1 MRYSVRNV
9 RARGE
14 LCRGSITAGPTTAR
28 EHPGDQ
34 VPAISRQ
41 PPSIVPGPSGIV
53 GQGEREQLRPAVLP
67 LPGDVAGRSM

>member
-1 MRYSVRNV
+1 
-9 RARGE
+9 
-14 LCRGSITAGPTTAR
+14 
-28 EHPGDQ
+28 